1 MAIRKTLLAVTI
13 PSNRQIPLPEYRDPA
28 AIPVV
33 AAPPFDKDTC
43 DKFDTTE
50 MPDYNSTT
58 DDKLKARMRARGMY
72 MRGRRKKP
80 HFIKALEKCELPERR
95 QRVL

>member
-1 MAIRKTLLAVTI
+1 MAICKTLLAVI
-13 PSNRQIPLPEYRDPA
+13 LPSNRQIPLPEYRDPA

-33 AAPPFDKDTC
+33 AAPPFDEDTC

-50 MPDYNSTT
+50 MPDYNSMT
-58 DDKLKARMRARGMY
+58 DDELKAR

-80 HFIKALEKCELPERR
+80 HFIKALEKRELPERR